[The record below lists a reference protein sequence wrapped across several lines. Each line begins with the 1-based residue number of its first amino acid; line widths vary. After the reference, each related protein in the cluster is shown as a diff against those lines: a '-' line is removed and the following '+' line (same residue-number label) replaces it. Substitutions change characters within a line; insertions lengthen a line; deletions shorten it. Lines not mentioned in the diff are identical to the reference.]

1 MKELWILRLFIY
13 SFYTSC
19 EIFVAELIINSL
31 SFKKPQIRKLVTL
44 ISLMSVENLSRFL
57 HGLKKRTTSSSLT
70 HYVFRSNA
78 LRLSYH
84 S

>member
-13 SFYTSC
+13 SFYTPC

-44 ISLMSVENLSRFL
+44 IVLMSVENLSRFL
-57 HGLKKRTTSSSLT
+57 
-70 HYVFRSNA
+70 
-78 LRLSYH
+78 
-84 S
+84 

>member
-1 MKELWILRLFIY
+1 MKELWILRLVIY

-44 ISLMSVENLSRFL
+44 IVLMSVENLSRFL
-57 HGLKKRTTSSSLT
+57 QGGKRYCL
-70 HYVFRSNA
+70 
-78 LRLSYH
+78 LL
-84 S
+84 